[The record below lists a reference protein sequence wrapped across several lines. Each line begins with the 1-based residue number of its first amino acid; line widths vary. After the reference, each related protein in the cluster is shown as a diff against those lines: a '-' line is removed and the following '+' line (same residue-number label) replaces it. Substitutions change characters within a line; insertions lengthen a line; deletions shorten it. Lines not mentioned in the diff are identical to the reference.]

1 MKSVYALGIARQP
14 VRDNPTASGVAGR
27 PLRPA
32 PRAERLSVP
41 SAQSR
46 EPSACLCPAPRAES
60 REPV

>member
-41 SAQSR
+41 RAKSR
-46 EPSACLCPAPRAES
+46 EPKAVR
-60 REPV
+60 